1 MSRSFVRKNITLF
14 ALILY
19 IIIYVVTILSKPYL
33 IYNKNGTLRNFGIGY
48 TSRSVLPVWLVSII
62 IAILSYF
69 AVMYYVSYP
78 ELQF

>member
-1 MSRSFVRKNITLF
+1 MNRSFVRKNTTLF

-19 IIIYVVTILSKPYL
+19 IIIYVAIFLSKPYL

-48 TSRSVLPVWLVSII
+48 TSKSVLPAWLVSII